1 MNHHLS
7 LMPVNNVFRMKKKS
21 FSIFKE
27 IIKLWNTITEES
39 LFQWIVQLETNNS
52 PIELFETKVN
62 AHNFDEWLQKNS
74 LKLYRIIL
82 QLDVVNPL
90 KLPLHLCIQKGALH
104 VAKVLI
110 EDGEDLETKDSFG
123 QTPLHLASM
132 KGLTNIVRVLLENGA
147 NVNSIERNGLTSC
160 FLAVRAIEVDTLRL
174 LLLHGANPNVVHNH
188 FGQPIHLA
196 VKQNCMN
203 IAKILVQSGSTIDVR
218 LKAGYETPVEYGLLK
233 KKIKAFKIM
242 IHNSNF

>member
-1 MNHHLS
+1 
-7 LMPVNNVFRMKKKS
+7 MPVNNLFRMNKES
-21 FSIFKE
+21 FLIFKE

-39 LFQWIVQLETNNS
+39 LFHWIVQLQTNNS
-52 PIELFETKVN
+52 PIELFETKVD
-62 AHNFDEWLQKNS
+62 AHNFGEWLERNS

-82 QLDVVNPL
+82 QLDSVNPL

-110 EDGEDLETKDSFG
+110 EDGEDLERKDSFG
-123 QTPLHLASM
+123 LTPLHLASM
-132 KGLTNIVRVLLENGA
+132 KGLSNIVKVLLENGA
-147 NVNSIERNGLTSC
+147 NVNSVERNGLSPC

-174 LLLHGANPNVVHNH
+174 LLLHGANPNIMHNY

-203 IAKILVQSGSTIDVR
+203 IAKILVQNGSTIDV
-218 LKAGYETPVEYGLLK
+218 KSKVGFETPIEYGLLK
-233 KKIKAFKIM
+233 KKIKSFKIM
-242 IHNSNF
+242 IYNSNF